1 MTSKTKPTVSAAIDA
16 DNDITSPLDFSY
28 KCLAGIQGLFWYSI
42 RYQLHFSLFRKALI
56 FLSSYFSLFIDAMEE
71 EPRAGPHKF
80 IRVEVICRSSQ
91 LLQSLRRI
99 PFSHRRGG
107 GGGRI
112 LQIAE
117 RQMTS
122 KFRLVLH
129 VCPRGETTGQGGV
142 GISNILNFGVEIPHT
157 RAKVPHCGLKF
168 PRVHREFEWHQSRD
182 QPQPEKTADILQ
194 RHYWFPRK
202 MMTDK

>member
-80 IRVEVICRSSQ
+80 IRVEVICRRSQ

-99 PFSHRRGG
+99 PFSYRRGG

-142 GISNILNFGVEIPHT
+142 GISNIILESKFPTLEQKFLTVGLNFREYTGNLNGT
-157 RAKVPHCGLKF
+157 RVGISLSLRKQLTFCNATTGFPAK
-168 PRVHREFEWHQSRD
+168 
-182 QPQPEKTADILQ
+182 
-194 RHYWFPRK
+194 
-202 MMTDK
+202 

>member
-28 KCLAGIQGLFWYSI
+28 KCLAGFQGLFWYSI

-142 GISNILNFGVEIPHT
+142 GISNIILESKFPTLEQKFLTVGLNFREYTGNLNGT
-157 RAKVPHCGLKF
+157 RVGISLSLRKQLTFCNATTGFPAK
-168 PRVHREFEWHQSRD
+168 
-182 QPQPEKTADILQ
+182 
-194 RHYWFPRK
+194 
-202 MMTDK
+202 

>member
-117 RQMTS
+117 RQMTL

-142 GISNILNFGVEIPHT
+142 GISNIILESKFPTLEQKFLTVGLNFREYTGNLNGT
-157 RAKVPHCGLKF
+157 RVGISLSLRKQLTFCNATTGFPAK
-168 PRVHREFEWHQSRD
+168 
-182 QPQPEKTADILQ
+182 
-194 RHYWFPRK
+194 
-202 MMTDK
+202 

>member
-142 GISNILNFGVEIPHT
+142 GISNIILESKFPTLEQKFLTVGLNFREYT
-157 RAKVPHCGLKF
+157 RNLNGTRVGISLSLRKQLTFCNATTGFPAK
-168 PRVHREFEWHQSRD
+168 
-182 QPQPEKTADILQ
+182 
-194 RHYWFPRK
+194 
-202 MMTDK
+202 

>member
-56 FLSSYFSLFIDAMEE
+56 FFVIVFLTFYRCYGR
-71 EPRAGPHKF
+71 RA
-80 IRVEVICRSSQ
+80 ESRSSQ
-91 LLQSLRRI
+91 I
-99 PFSHRRGG
+99 YPRGG
-107 GGGRI
+107 NLQKFTATSVSSQNPLFPPAGWGRGAYFTDRRTPNDFEV
-112 LQIAE
+112 QISVTC
-117 RQMTS
+117 M
-122 KFRLVLH
+122 
-129 VCPRGETTGQGGV
+129 PQGGDHRL
-142 GISNILNFGVEIPHT
+142 GWGGDQQYNFGVEIPHT
-157 RAKVPHCGLKF
+157 RAKVPHCGLKC
-168 PRVHREFEWHQSRD
+168 PGVHREFEWHQSRD

-194 RHYWFPRK
+194 RHYRFPRK